1 MHIPMKT
8 LAALILGAFLAAP
21 AAQSTAANNDS
32 NYPGTIQLNVDL
44 SDAPRHIF
52 RVKENLPV
60 SAGKL
65 KLSFPKW
72 IPGEHGPT
80 GPIDGVTGLKLS
92 VEGQR
97 VAWRRDLEDT
107 HSIVLEVPAGA
118 RHLQLEFEFLSPVG
132 GGNFGAGVSATPRL
146 MMLEWNQVLF
156 YPAGFQGDHIAFSP
170 SVKLPADWQFATA
183 LETQSSDK
191 DGVHFKALSLNE
203 LVDSPLAAGRY
214 NKKIDLAPNAAKPV
228 YLNLFG
234 DREEN
239 LTVTDAQIKH
249 HQALVAQARALFG
262 AEHYDRYQFL
272 LLLSKETNHFGLE
285 HHQSSDDR
293 AAADFFTSPT
303 AYLAEPTL
311 LPHEYVHSWNGKFR
325 RPTGLATGNF
335 STPMKADLL
344 WVYEGLTNYLGE
356 VLAARAGMWTPE
368 QYRERLAITAAD
380 MDHRP
385 GRGWRPLQDTAD
397 HAQIL
402 YNAPQAWSNYRRSVD
417 FYPEGSL
424 VWLDV
429 DTQIRALSNNK
440 KSLDDFIKIFY
451 GDDPAFAR
459 TSHEVKPYSF
469 EEVVAT
475 LNKVQ
480 SHDWVN
486 FLRTRLS
493 STNERA
499 PLEGITRGGW
509 KLSYDAT
516 PSEMVKADMKE
527 SKQLNLMYSLGFI
540 ASNESDH
547 GREAGEVVD
556 VLWNSPAFEAGLTP
570 GMKILAING
579 EAFDPETIDLI
590 LQRAQQNKQAIEV
603 LVQNLSYFSTLKMQ
617 YTDGPK
623 YPHLTRLE
631 GSADL
636 ITPIASAK

>member
-1 MHIPMKT
+1 MSTSLKT
-8 LAALILGAFLAAP
+8 IASLFAGATLSLAACHTFAATE
-21 AAQSTAANNDS
+21 AHF
-32 NYPGTIQLNVDL
+32 PGVIQLDVDL
-44 SDAPRHIF
+44 TDAPRHIF

-60 SAGKL
+60 SSGKL

-80 GPIDGVTGLKLS
+80 GPIDGVTGLKLFGN
-92 VEGQR
+92 GQR
-97 VAWRRDLEDT
+97 LAWRRDLEDT
-107 HSIVLEVPAGA
+107 HSIVLEVPSDV
-118 RHLQLEFEFLSPVG
+118 RNVQLEFEFLSPVG

-146 MMLEWNQVLF
+146 MMLEWNQVVF
-156 YPAGFQGDHIAFSP
+156 YPAGFQGDQIALSP
-170 SVKLPADWQFATA
+170 SVKLPAEWHYATA

-191 DGVHFKALSLNE
+191 EGIHFKALSLNE

-214 NKKIDLAPNAAKPV
+214 NKKIDLAPNASKPV

-239 LTVTDAQIKH
+239 LALTDTQIKH
-249 HQALVAQARALFG
+249 HQGLVTQARTLFG
-262 AEHYDRYQFL
+262 AEHYDYYQFL

-293 AAADFFTSPT
+293 ADATFFTSPT
-303 AYLAEPTL
+303 AYLSEPTL

-368 QYRERLAITAAD
+368 QYREHLAITAAD
-380 MDHRP
+380 LDHRP
-385 GRGWRPLQDTAD
+385 GRAWRPLQDTAD

-424 VWLDV
+424 IWLDV
-429 DTQIRALSNNK
+429 DTQIRELSGGK

-451 GDDPAFAR
+451 GNDPAFAR
-459 TSHEVKPYSF
+459 TSHDVKPYSF
-469 EEVVAT
+469 DEVITT

-480 SHDWVN
+480 NHDWVQ
-486 FLRTRLS
+486 FLRTRLDT
-493 STNERA
+493 TNERA

-509 KLSYDAT
+509 KLVYDAT
-516 PSEMVKADMKE
+516 PSEIMKAQMSE
-527 SKQLNLMYSLGFI
+527 SMQSNLMYSLGLI
-540 ASNESDH
+540 ISNDSS
-547 GREAGEVVD
+547 RKSEVVD
-556 VLWNSPAFEAGLTP
+556 VLWNSPAFEAGLAP

-579 EAFDPETIDLI
+579 EAFDPETIDLV
-590 LQRAQQNKQAIEV
+590 LKRAQQNKQAIEV
-603 LVQNLSYFSTLKMQ
+603 LAQNLSYFSTFKIQ
-617 YTDGPK
+617 YTEGPK
-623 YPHLTRLE
+623 YPHLTRLD
-631 GSADL
+631 GNHDW
-636 ITPIASAK
+636 ITPITTAK